1 MEAIGAVL
9 DRVWSVV
16 AASWL
21 TIAAIVIS
29 GVLPRLRASR
39 ITRFLAWR
47 TRTAMIVAALLSL
60 ACGVIVFLGSGT
72 PVPRTNDD
80 VAHLLLADTL
90 LHGRLANPPH
100 PFWRALVPVLA
111 LDHPTYASLYPPGN
125 GVALAFGS
133 IVFSLP
139 IAGLWLCSAAAA
151 AAMVWAAR
159 AFLPRAWSTLAG
171 LILAIHPTLTL
182 WSTVYFGGALP
193 LFGGALLVGAVGRLA
208 RRPTSR
214 NAILGVIGL
223 LILANTRPWEGLWLA
238 IAMVPLV
245 WRVVPSI
252 VRVSV
257 PAIALLVLGFA
268 AIGFYN
274 HAVTGNAF
282 LLPHALWDRQYQTG
296 ANFIWGAPKSQ
307 PTFPNEEARIA
318 SHGHTSWHAR
328 LRERGVLRASLDKL
342 ELMAD
347 TVTAPEA
354 WPNSGRVLL
363 WLPVLF
369 LPMLRRQRTLL
380 VALAIFLIAP
390 LTTSWWLSRHYVAPA
405 GALVL
410 ILYLAAARRACA
422 AAPRRGGWLLAVAM
436 VVIVAM
442 SADAVIDRA
451 HMVQNDP
458 RAELMRS
465 LHSGRH
471 LILVPA
477 SLHFMTWNGADLEN
491 APVLWA
497 REIDAQSD
505 AALLRHYTNREVWR
519 LAARDGRLTLERLR

>member
-1 MEAIGAVL
+1 
-9 DRVWSVV
+9 
-16 AASWL
+16 
-21 TIAAIVIS
+21 
-29 GVLPRLRASR
+29 
-39 ITRFLAWR
+39 
-47 TRTAMIVAALLSL
+47 
-60 ACGVIVFLGSGT
+60 
-72 PVPRTNDD
+72 
-80 VAHLLLADTL
+80 
-90 LHGRLANPPH
+90 
-100 PFWRALVPVLA
+100 
-111 LDHPTYASLYPPGN
+111 
-125 GVALAFGS
+125 
-133 IVFSLP
+133 
-139 IAGLWLCSAAAA
+139 
-151 AAMVWAAR
+151 
-159 AFLPRAWSTLAG
+159 
-171 LILAIHPTLTL
+171 
-182 WSTVYFGGALP
+182 
-193 LFGGALLVGAVGRLA
+193 
-208 RRPTSR
+208 
-214 NAILGVIGL
+214 
-223 LILANTRPWEGLWLA
+223 
-238 IAMVPLV
+238 
-245 WRVVPSI
+245 
-252 VRVSV
+252 
-257 PAIALLVLGFA
+257 A

-282 LLPHALWDRQYQTG
+282 LLPHALWDREYQTG

-328 LRERGVLRASLDKL
+328 LRERGVLRASLDKI

-354 WPNSGRVLL
+354 LPNSGRVLL
-363 WLPVLF
+363 WLPALF
-369 LPMLRRQRTLL
+369 VPFLRKRRGLL
-380 VALAIFLIAP
+380 VAVAIFLIAP

-465 LHSGRH
+465 LRTGHH

-505 AALLRHYTNREVWR
+505 AALLRHYANREVWR
-519 LAARDGRLTLERLR
+519 LAARDGRLTLEQLR